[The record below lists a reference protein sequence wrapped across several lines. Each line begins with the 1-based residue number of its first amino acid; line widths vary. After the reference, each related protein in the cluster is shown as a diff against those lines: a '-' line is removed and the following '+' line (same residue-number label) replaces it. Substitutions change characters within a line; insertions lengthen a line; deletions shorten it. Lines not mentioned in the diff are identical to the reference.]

1 MNYSLRGFRRPFVD
15 SPLCVIESR
24 HKNLPYSNLRNLLS
38 AECRYGTDHDDR
50 AYSLGTDLFRCL
62 GQGSP
67 QRVLSGRRPVLDHHH
82 RRIRRSAAFQQ
93 GLGEKFDALHRHQQ
107 HDRAGEI
114 RSAAESAAVQNA
126 VRAMELL
133 IAAGDSL
140 DPMVL
145 KAVRL
150 HLLAAGLFCVAAGSG
165 AGEGIPNSEA
175 GKRVM

>member
-1 MNYSLRGFRRPFVD
+1 MSEPTEPKKEQPPYMAEIVGGVEALELRVA
-15 SPLCVIESR
+15 S
-24 HKNLPYSNLRNLLS
+24 KLR
-38 AECRYGTDHDDR
+38 EEQT
-50 AYSLGTDLFRCL
+50 
-62 GQGSP
+62 
-67 QRVLSGRRPVLDHHH
+67 
-82 RRIRRSAAFQQ
+82 RRSVEMIR
-93 GLGEKFDALHRHQQ
+93 GTLD
-107 HDRAGEI
+107 EI